1 MYTCIGPPAPPCM
14 VSHIAVRLIGK
25 EEAGG
30 LPRLRHVV
38 GWSGDDLVRAPPI
51 NAIVFVVLF
60 LLLLQYVSQIVSD
73 VVVYLG
79 ELLYPSLLTAI
90 DLEEGD

>member
-1 MYTCIGPPAPPCM
+1 M

-30 LPRLRHVV
+30 LPRLRPVV
-38 GWSGDDLVRAPPI
+38 GGSGDDLVSAPPI
-51 NAIVFVVLF
+51 NAIVFIVVLF

-79 ELLYPSLLTAI
+79 VLLYPSCRILAVNL
-90 DLEEGD
+90 